1 MGIMNSK
8 ESELN
13 KIIDKLCEGK
23 DNEYKTFIKKMLLS
37 MGDGDK
43 WEKLSRIN
51 ELTEKI
57 KNKNN

>member
-1 MGIMNSK
+1 MTSK

-23 DNEYKTFIKKMLLS
+23 DNEYKTFIKKILLS

-43 WEKLSRIN
+43 WEKLFRIN
-51 ELTEKI
+51 ELNEKI
-57 KNKNN
+57 KSKNN

>member
-1 MGIMNSK
+1 MNSK

-23 DNEYKTFIKKMLLS
+23 DNEYKMFIKKMLLS

-43 WEKLSRIN
+43 WEKLSRIS

>member
-1 MGIMNSK
+1 MNSR

-13 KIIDKLCEGK
+13 KIIDKLCEGRG
-23 DNEYKTFIKKMLLS
+23 DEYKTFIKKILLS
-37 MGDGDK
+37 MADGDK
-43 WEKLSRIN
+43 WGKLSRIN

>member
-1 MGIMNSK
+1 MNSK

-23 DNEYKTFIKKMLLS
+23 DNEYKAFIKKMLLS

-43 WEKLSRIN
+43 WEKLSRIS

>member
-43 WEKLSRIN
+43 WEKLSRIS

>member
-1 MGIMNSK
+1 MTSK

-13 KIIDKLCEGK
+13 EIIDKLCEGK

-43 WEKLSRIN
+43 WAKLSRIN

>member
-1 MGIMNSK
+1 MNSK

-51 ELTEKI
+51 ELTKKI
-57 KNKNN
+57 KNKNK

>member
-1 MGIMNSK
+1 MNSR

>member
-1 MGIMNSK
+1 MNSK

-43 WEKLSRIN
+43 WENLSRIS

>member
-1 MGIMNSK
+1 MTSK

-13 KIIDKLCEGK
+13 EIIDKLCEGK
-23 DNEYKTFIKKMLLS
+23 DNEYKTFIKKILLS